1 MHRYYIIGTRKA
13 MIVQKYLETLP
24 LFEIERYDVYHD
36 LSEECISFH
45 GSPRKH
51 PYDKE
56 KMILVLD
63 PFSSHTVF
71 YEFFIEDIKGVDAEP
86 SIATENGDNL
96 NMVRIWVKKGS
107 LGLKY
112 EPFEVSSP
120 LKIMKDSEV
129 LRQAFPD

>member
-1 MHRYYIIGTRKA
+1 MSIR
-13 MIVQKYLETLP
+13 KYLETLP
-24 LFEIERYDVYHD
+24 LFEIERYNAYQD

-56 KMILVLD
+56 KMLLVLD
-63 PFSSHTVF
+63 PFSSNTVF
-71 YEFFIEDIKGVDAEP
+71 YEFLIEDIKGVDAEP

-120 LKIMKDSEV
+120 LKFMKDSEV
-129 LRQAFPD
+129 LRQGFSD